1 MPSEASATDFTFRM
15 SDNTQQRYIN
25 TQSTIIQIFTP
36 QCPDYRHGA
45 RTEARSGYCNID
57 IRLITASSAF
67 KQHIGHRNGFMA
79 HFYKN

>member
-36 QCPDYRHGA
+36 QRPNYRHGA
-45 RTEARSGYCNID
+45 RTEARSGYC
-57 IRLITASSAF
+57 
-67 KQHIGHRNGFMA
+67 K
-79 HFYKN
+79 